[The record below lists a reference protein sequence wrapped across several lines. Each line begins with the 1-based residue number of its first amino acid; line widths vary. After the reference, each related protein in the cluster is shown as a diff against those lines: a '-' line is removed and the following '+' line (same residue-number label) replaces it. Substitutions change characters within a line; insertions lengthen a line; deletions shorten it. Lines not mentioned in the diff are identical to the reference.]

1 MKKNLMFFA
10 LAAIGLASC
19 NGGFKKGNGG
29 MLYDIHVDKGAPRVK
44 EGDFISLQLIA
55 KTDGDSV
62 LMSTYEQGRPIIT
75 LLQKA
80 QTAGDIFAGVK
91 LLGEGDSATIKTNID
106 SIMKKGMRRPPLK
119 GKYIVYEVKVD
130 KVIPKGKMTDTAFN
144 NAITTYLKAQAEV
157 LKKAEPAKIKKYIA
171 DNKLIVTTTA
181 SGLNYTI
188 TKQGVGDKP
197 AVGDTVE
204 VNYVG
209 KFVNGKLF
217 ETNVKEVAQKEKTFN
232 PMMQYKPIPVVVGV
246 KAVIPGWDE
255 GLQLLNKGSKAT
267 MVIPS
272 NLAYGEQGNQII
284 QPFTP
289 LVFDIEVVDIIHPDP
304 NAKKPAPAAPLT
316 LQQLQQQAKQQ
327 QAQVPAKK

>member
-1 MKKNLMFFA
+1 MKKNLMFLA

-29 MLYDIHVDKGAPRVK
+29 MLYDIHVDKGAPRIK

-62 LMSTYEQGRPIIT
+62 LMSTYEQGRPILT
-75 LLQKA
+75 LLQKP

-91 LLGEGDSATIKTNID
+91 LLGEGDSATVKTNID

-130 KVIPKGKMTDTAFN
+130 KVIPKGKMADTAFN
-144 NAITTYLKAQAEV
+144 SAITAYLKGQADV
-157 LKKAEPAKIKKYIA
+157 LKKAEPAKIKKYI
-171 DNKLIVTTTA
+171 DDSKLAGATTA
-181 SGLNYTI
+181 SGLYYII
-188 TKQGVGDKP
+188 TKPGTGDKP
-197 AVGDTVE
+197 AVGDTVA

-217 ETNVKEVAQKEKTFN
+217 ETNIKEVAQKEKTFN
-232 PMMQYKPIPVVVGV
+232 PMMQYKPIHIPVGV

-255 GLQLLNKGSKAT
+255 GLMLLNKGAKAT
-267 MVIPS
+267 FVIPS

-289 LVFDIEVVDIIHPDP
+289 LVFDVELVDIIHPDP
-304 NAKKPAPAAPLT
+304 NAKKPTPPAPLT

-327 QAQVPAKK
+327 QAPAKK

>member
-1 MKKNLMFFA
+1 MKKNLMFLA

-29 MLYDIHVDKGAPRVK
+29 MLYDIHVDKGAPRIK

-62 LMSTYEQGRPIIT
+62 LMSTYEQGRPILT
-75 LLQKA
+75 LLQKP

-91 LLGEGDSATIKTNID
+91 LLGEGDSATVKTNID

-130 KVIPKGKMTDTAFN
+130 KVIPKGKMADTAFN
-144 NAITTYLKAQAEV
+144 SAITAYLKGQAEV
-157 LKKAEPAKIKKYIA
+157 LKKAEPAKIKKYI
-171 DNKLIVTTTA
+171 DDSKLTGATTA
-181 SGLNYTI
+181 SGLYYLI
-188 TKQGVGDKP
+188 TKPGTGDKP
-197 AVGDTVE
+197 AVGDTVA

-217 ETNVKEVAQKEKTFN
+217 ETNIKEVAQKEKTFN
-232 PMMQYKPIPVVVGV
+232 PMMQYKPIHIPVGV

-255 GLQLLNKGSKAT
+255 GLMLLNKGAKAT
-267 MVIPS
+267 FVIPS

-289 LVFDIEVVDIIHPDP
+289 LVFDVELVDIIHPDP

-316 LQQLQQQAKQQ
+316 LRQLQEQAHQQ
-327 QAQVPAKK
+327 QQPVVKK

>member
-1 MKKNLMFFA
+1 MMKQNLMFLA

-44 EGDFISLQLIA
+44 EGDFVSLQLIA

-62 LMSTYEQGRPIIT
+62 LMSTYEQGRPILT

-80 QTAGDIFAGVK
+80 QTPGDIFAGVK
-91 LLGEGDSATIKTNID
+91 LLGEGDSATIKTDID

-130 KVIPKGKMTDTAFN
+130 KVIPKGKLSDTAFN
-144 NAITTYLKAQAEV
+144 SAITTYLKGQADI
-157 LKKAEPAKIKKYIA
+157 LKKAEPAKIKKYID
-171 DNKLIVTTTA
+171 DNKLAVTTTA
-181 SGLNYTI
+181 SGLNYVI
-188 TKQGVGDKP
+188 TKQGSGDKP
-197 AVGDTVE
+197 AANDTVF

-217 ETNVKEVAQKEKTFN
+217 ETNLKDVAQKEKTFN
-232 PMMQYKPIPVVVGV
+232 PMMQYKPIPVVVGI

-255 GLQLLNKGSKAT
+255 GLMLLNKGAKAT
-267 MVIPS
+267 FVVPS
-272 NLAYGEQGNQII
+272 KLAYGEQGNQII

-289 LVFDIEVVDIIHPDP
+289 LVFDVEVVNIVHPDP
-304 NAKKPAPAAPLT
+304 NAKKPAPPSPLT

-327 QAQVPAKK
+327 QAPAKK

>member
-1 MKKNLMFFA
+1 MFLA

-29 MLYDIHVDKGAPRVK
+29 MLYDIHVDKGAPRIK

-62 LMSTYEQGRPIIT
+62 LMSTYEQGRPILT
-75 LLQKA
+75 LLQKP

-91 LLGEGDSATIKTNID
+91 LLGEGDSATVKTNID

-130 KVIPKGKMTDTAFN
+130 KVIPKGKMADTAFN
-144 NAITTYLKAQAEV
+144 SAITAYLKGQAEV
-157 LKKAEPAKIKKYIA
+157 LKKAEPAKIKKYI
-171 DNKLIVTTTA
+171 DDSKLTGATTA
-181 SGLNYTI
+181 SGLYYLI
-188 TKQGVGDKP
+188 TKPGTGDKP
-197 AVGDTVE
+197 AVGDTVA

-217 ETNVKEVAQKEKTFN
+217 ETNIKEVAQKEKTFN
-232 PMMQYKPIPVVVGV
+232 PMMQYKPIHIPVGV

-255 GLQLLNKGSKAT
+255 GLMLLNKGAKAT
-267 MVIPS
+267 FVIPS

-289 LVFDIEVVDIIHPDP
+289 LVFDVELVDIIHPDP

-316 LQQLQQQAKQQ
+316 LRQLQEQAHQQ
-327 QAQVPAKK
+327 QQPVVKK